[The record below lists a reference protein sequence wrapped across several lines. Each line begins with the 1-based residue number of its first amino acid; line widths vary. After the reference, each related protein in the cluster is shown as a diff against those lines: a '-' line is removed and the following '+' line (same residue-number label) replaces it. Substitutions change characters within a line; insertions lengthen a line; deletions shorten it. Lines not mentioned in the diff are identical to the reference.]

1 MFVPMATKAT
11 KRRVPSQA
19 RSQRRFDAIVDAAA
33 RSFAEVG
40 FDAATMEGI
49 AATAETSIGSVYQF
63 FPNKRALFREVA
75 GKSLALS
82 RAKMPELLGPN
93 PLQWQWPELLDRVID
108 GYRQL
113 QVEPAM
119 QAIWRNLHLYDEYE
133 AEDTAQLREFIEV
146 TAHLLGAWAPDLST
160 ERRRIVATT
169 LVNST
174 VTAMLA
180 LSRAPEEDRDMILDE
195 TKTMLRRYLQGY
207 AIDPSG
213 STGSSGQR

>member
-1 MFVPMATKAT
+1 MFVPMATKAP

-33 RSFAEVG
+33 RLFAEVG

-49 AATAETSIGSVYQF
+49 AAAAETSIGSVYQF

-82 RAKMPELLGPN
+82 GEKMTELLGPN
-93 PLQWQWPELLDRVID
+93 PLGWDWAELLDRVID
-108 GYRQL
+108 GYREL
-113 QVEPAM
+113 QGEPAM

-133 AEDTAQLREFIEV
+133 AEDTAQLREFIDV
-146 TAHLLGAWAPDLST
+146 TAGLLGVWAPHVQV

-169 LVNST
+169 LVNAI

-180 LSRAPEEDRDMILDE
+180 LSRAPEADRDLLVDE
-195 TKTMLRRYLQGY
+195 TKTMLRRYLEGY
-207 AIDPSG
+207 AAPSG
-213 STGSSGQR
+213 STGSSGHS